1 MMDTQAGKS
10 AAEIAAQLAQWLESR
25 DRLRASGAD
34 VMQLDQQI
42 LPFKNR
48 YVRSGAMY
56 GANSAGMLRWYAE
69 GRTDPAETAGP
80 PTPTEGT

>member
-1 MMDTQAGKS
+1 MNETN
-10 AAEIAAQLAQWLESR
+10 AAPSGPEIAAQLERWLER
-25 DRLRASGAD
+25 RERLRASGED
-34 VMQLDQQI
+34 VLSLDQQI

-69 GRTDPAETAGP
+69 GRSDQPANAVP
-80 PTPTEGT
+80 SASTESP